1 MTIECLLWDFGDT
14 LCRETF
20 IWSSGP
26 EWEAVYRTFDKGWA
40 GGWNTGEMDTAAF
53 AREAAKHISLPP
65 AEIVAHMRERCDHI
79 EFFEFTYAFFRAQ
92 HHPQAIV
99 TVNPDLWTD
108 TIVPRHRLD
117 EPVEVIVSSWQE
129 GTDDKGVL
137 CQLALDR
144 MAGDWTPAQSLLI
157 DNKQSNLDAWAA
169 RGGGGY
175 LYTTDAAF
183 ERDVAKGV
191 EGLAGR

>member
-1 MTIECLLWDFGDT
+1 M
-14 LCRETF
+14 
-20 IWSSGP
+20 
-26 EWEAVYRTFDKGWA
+26 
-40 GGWNTGEMDTAAF
+40 
-53 AREAAKHISLPP
+53 
-65 AEIVAHMRERCDHI
+65 
-79 EFFEFTYAFFRAQ
+79 
-92 HHPQAIV
+92 
-99 TVNPDLWTD
+99 NPDLWTD

-144 MAGDWTPAQSLLI
+144 MTGDWTPAQSLLI
-157 DNKQSNLDAWAA
+157 DNKQSNLDAWAT
-169 RGGGGY
+169 RGGAGY

-183 ERDVAKGV
+183 ERDVANGA